1 MDISE
6 KQDQLREQMNKDRLL
21 IITLK
26 DKIDGVTGEIND
38 LTEKVNKAD
47 GRIDTYKN
55 LIRQKQTVK
64 AGKKLSQE
72 SDSESE
78 ATSQKKSETHQ
89 PDVDKKSQ
97 SDSEDAAPKKTLES
111 SSSDQD
117 EVKEQPSKK
126 KQKAPIESSS
136 S

>member
-1 MDISE
+1 
-6 KQDQLREQMNKDRLL
+6 MNKDRLL

-78 ATSQKKSETHQ
+78 ATS
-89 PDVDKKSQ
+89 
-97 SDSEDAAPKKTLES
+97 
-111 SSSDQD
+111 
-117 EVKEQPSKK
+117 
-126 KQKAPIESSS
+126 
-136 S
+136 